1 MRDKLL
7 ELLKNSRSDYFNFP
21 VSAIV
26 LCNDGRMFY
35 GVNVETSS
43 PSAGVCAERNSLY
56 NAFANGVLKDDIKE
70 IHVMSNNGVYPC
82 FKCRQAL
89 VDFCNSDVKIVIYDI
104 NGNIKTTTVG
114 EICTYAFGK
123 GDLL

>member
-1 MRDKLL
+1 
-7 ELLKNSRSDYFNFP
+7 
-21 VSAIV
+21 
-26 LCNDGRMFY
+26 
-35 GVNVETSS
+35 
-43 PSAGVCAERNSLY
+43 
-56 NAFANGVLKDDIKE
+56 
-70 IHVMSNNGVYPC
+70 MSNNGVYPC
-82 FKCRQAL
+82 FICRQAL